1 MISRFRLAF
10 ALALTLPCIAA
21 RAQMLPPDQTLLP
34 FTRYMAVRER
44 MIVGFDTPGVRVGSF
59 TLKPTLDVTGNYNDN
74 AFALQNPR
82 IGAGYVAIS
91 PGVQLQSNFSNRSL
105 DLNVS
110 SEIDRFFTHTSENTE
125 SVNVSAYGTQD
136 LGSSTRVR
144 GIVRYNQQRESRE
157 SENSFS
163 LTERP
168 IRYEQETGAIGLSHR
183 FARVLI
189 SGDAGVTRSH
199 FFDARRLLQNQLTPS
214 PLDPLLSEQYR
225 NNDNLELKLRAEIAQ
240 SQALSYFAQVTRD
253 ATSYDRDLQFGFG
266 RESKNYEVLGGVR
279 FELPVLAR
287 GEIGIGYQDS
297 SYRGAQFSR
306 SSGLAVNSTVMFFP
320 TQLLTV
326 TVDVRRAANNAGL
339 TNAASYVQL
348 SGGAHVDYEL
358 LRTLILGAGVQ
369 LERDTF
375 NGIDRRDARVGFNG
389 TVDWRFT
396 PRLWLRGGYDR
407 LDLSSNGIKRYNSFV
422 RNRFTLGIGIRL

>member
-1 MISRFRLAF
+1 MTKRLLLAF
-10 ALALTLPCIAA
+10 ATSLTLTSVAA
-21 RAQMLPPDQTLLP
+21 CAQMLPPDQTLLP

-44 MIVGFDTPGVRVGSF
+44 MILGFDTPGVQVGSF
-59 TLKPTLDVTGNYNDN
+59 TLRPTLDLTGDYNDN
-74 AFALQNPR
+74 AFALQSPR
-82 IGAGYVAIS
+82 IGAGYVAIT
-91 PGVQLQSNFSNRSL
+91 PAAQLQSNLSNRSITL
-105 DLNVS
+105 GAS
-110 SEIDRFFTHTSENTE
+110 AEFDRFFTHTSENTE
-125 SVNVSAYGTQD
+125 TVNTSAYGTQE
-136 LGSSTRVR
+136 LGSNTIVR
-144 GIVRYNQQRESRE
+144 AIVRYNEQRESRE

-168 IRYEQETGAIGLSHR
+168 VRYEQETGAIGLSHR
-183 FARVLI
+183 FASVLI

-199 FFDARRLLQNQLTPS
+199 VFDARQLPNNLIALPT
-214 PLDPLLSEQYR
+214 DPLVSEQYR
-225 NNDNLELKLRAEIAQ
+225 NNDNFELKLRAEVAQ

-253 ATSYDRDLQFGFG
+253 ATSYDRDPQFGFG

-297 SYRGAQFSR
+297 SYRGTKFSR

-339 TNAASYVQL
+339 TNASSYVQR
-348 SGGAHVDYEL
+348 SGGAHIDYEL
-358 LRTLILGAGVQ
+358 LRTLIFGAGVQ
-369 LERDTF
+369 FERDRF
-375 NGIDRRDARVGFNG
+375 NGIDRRDGRLGFNG

-396 PRLWLRGGYDR
+396 PRLWLRGAYDR
-407 LDLSSNGIKRYNSFV
+407 LDLSSNGVDRYNSFV
-422 RNRFTLGIGIRL
+422 RNRFTLGIGVRL

>member
-1 MISRFRLAF
+1 MIKRFWLAF
-10 ALALTLPCIAA
+10 ALSLTLPGVAA

-59 TLKPTLDVTGNYNDN
+59 TLRPTLDVTANYNDN

-82 IGAGYVAIS
+82 IGAGYVAIT
-91 PGVQLQSNFSNRSL
+91 PAAQLQSNWSSRSL
-105 DLNVS
+105 ALDAS
-110 SEIDRFFTHTSENTE
+110 AEIDRFLTHTSENTE
-125 SVNVSAYGTQD
+125 TVNTSAYGTQQ
-136 LGSSTRVR
+136 LGSNTLVR
-144 GIVRYNQQRESRE
+144 AIVRYNEQRESRE

-168 IRYEQETGAIGLSHR
+168 VRYEQETGAFGLSHR

-189 SGDAGVTRSH
+189 SGNAGVTRSH
-199 FFDARRLLQNQLTPS
+199 FFDARRLINGLTPS
-214 PLDPLLSEQYR
+214 PLDPLFGQQYR
-225 NNDNLELKLRAEIAQ
+225 NNDNFELKLRAEVAQ
-240 SQALSYFAQVTRD
+240 SQALSYFAQITRD
-253 ATSYDRDLQFGFG
+253 ATSYDRDPQFGFG

-287 GEIGIGYQDS
+287 GEVGIGYQDS

-326 TVDVRRAANNAGL
+326 TVDVRRAANNGSL
-339 TNAASYVQL
+339 TNANSYVQL
-348 SGGAHVDYEL
+348 SGGAHIDYEL

-375 NGIDRRDARVGFNG
+375 NGVDRRDGRVGFNG
-389 TVDWRFT
+389 TVDWRLT
-396 PRLWLRGGYDR
+396 PRLWLRGAYDR
-407 LDLSSNGIKRYNSFV
+407 LDLSSNGIARYNSFV
-422 RNRFTLGIGIRL
+422 RNRFTLGIGIRH